1 LDVLTECVGHARP
14 VEDIHGGAEGADTGK
29 NEPFRGDD
37 VLRALHVADV
47 EAEVAN
53 CVVELAVG
61 RDVVRTEVAEEDCCG
76 RWSMGRP
83 KHMGR
88 TKNSAQN
95 AGTAVVLCLAKK
107 LVPYWLVKE
116 T

>member
-1 LDVLTECVGHARP
+1 MDVLTECVGHARP
-14 VEDIHGGAEGADTGK
+14 IEDVHGGAEGADTGK

-53 CVVELAVG
+53 CVVELTERLGATSCG
-61 RDVVRTEVAEEDCCG
+61 RRLL

-83 KHMGR
+83 KRMGR
-88 TKNSAQN
+88 TKISAQS

-107 LVPYWLVKE
+107 N
-116 T
+116 

>member
-14 VEDIHGGAEGADTGK
+14 VEDVHGGAEGADTGK
-29 NEPFRGDD
+29 NEPFREDD

-53 CVVELAVG
+53 CVVELTERLGATSCG
-61 RDVVRTEVAEEDCCG
+61 RRLLRSLEYGPPQTYGPHQKFSPERRYCCG
-76 RWSMGRP
+76 
-83 KHMGR
+83 
-88 TKNSAQN
+88 
-95 AGTAVVLCLAKK
+95 VVSCKK
-107 LVPYWLVKE
+107 IVPYWLVKE

>member
-14 VEDIHGGAEGADTGK
+14 VEDVHGGAEGADTGK

-53 CVVELAVG
+53 CVVEL
-61 RDVVRTEVAEEDCCG
+61 TERLGATSCG
-76 RWSMGRP
+76 RRLPNKTAAVAGVWAAPNVWAAP
-83 KHMGR
+83 KIQPR
-88 TKNSAQN
+88 TPVLLWCCVLQKN
-95 AGTAVVLCLAKK
+95 
-107 LVPYWLVKE
+107 
-116 T
+116 